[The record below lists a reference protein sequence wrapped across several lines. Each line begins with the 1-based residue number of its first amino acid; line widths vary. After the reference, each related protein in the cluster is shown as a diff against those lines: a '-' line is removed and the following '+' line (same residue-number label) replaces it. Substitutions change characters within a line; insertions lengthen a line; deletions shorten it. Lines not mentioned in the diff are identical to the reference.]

1 MRHMRLSSCFLT
13 VCLVLMLRNVPCGAL
28 KIYGVRRYAAE
39 CLYGDRG
46 SVTPRFS
53 WSIDGDHPG
62 VKLLIEDGRGLLRPA
77 LKTESMHSCTGMVV
91 VTKPKRSNN
100 WPASARFQHSETD
113 GAGLCQRCKKL
124 GGVRRSQNAIC
135 RLRSSLGLCPAKRE
149 HPASYATGQKG

>member
-62 VKLLIEDGRGLLRPA
+62 VKLLIEDSRELLRPA
-77 LKTESMHSCTGMVV
+77 LKT
-91 VTKPKRSNN
+91 
-100 WPASARFQHSETD
+100 
-113 GAGLCQRCKKL
+113 
-124 GGVRRSQNAIC
+124 
-135 RLRSSLGLCPAKRE
+135 
-149 HPASYATGQKG
+149 